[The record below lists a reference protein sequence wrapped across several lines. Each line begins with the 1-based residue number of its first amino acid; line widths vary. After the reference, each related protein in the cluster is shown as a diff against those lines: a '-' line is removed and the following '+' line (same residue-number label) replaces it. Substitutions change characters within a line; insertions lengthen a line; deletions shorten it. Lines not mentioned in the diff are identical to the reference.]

1 MNTKKLTISTF
12 LIIFL
17 LFVPPALGQSK
28 QQNNSSNNWIWQV
41 LGLSGLGLAG
51 LQWVLGKI
59 NQGNQFERQKDISV
73 STAPIALRIDEI
85 DDKLIVIDTKL
96 TEQEN
101 ENKRIREFAQ
111 GLVRNSS
118 DRLEGR
124 IQQTKKDL
132 EAEKKRNEASQ
143 AKLEEA
149 VKEATKEIHEMS
161 LNIARMTES
170 FKHFQTNQK

>member
-1 MNTKKLTISTF
+1 MNTRKLTISTF

-28 QQNNSSNNWIWQV
+28 QQNNGSNNWIWQV
-41 LGLSGLGLAG
+41 LGLGGLGLAG

-59 NQGNQFERQKDISV
+59 NQGNQFERQRDISV
-73 STAPIALRIDEI
+73 STAPIASRIDEI

-132 EAEKKRNEASQ
+132 ETEKQKTDAVLT
-143 AKLEEA
+143 KLEKTTE
-149 VKEATKEIHEMS
+149 EIHKIS
-161 LNIARMTES
+161 VNIAQMAEALKY
-170 FKHFQTNQK
+170 FHPNQK